1 MKFKALLLAAAL
13 TVSVTAEAKIFIAKW
28 SGDMFGNGAV
38 ATGKFDI
45 NTAVY
50 PDLGGLQIFNTPGS
64 DFQILSVNITGA
76 SSGNGSFTQSD
87 FGGFYFAAN
96 TPLNYNHELVGQL
109 MGNGVNFG
117 SFGAGYAG
125 PSGDFNLFGSTTG
138 APSGTFFFKLT
149 TSDGSGDSLALVS
162 LSPGGVPEPANW
174 ALIVAGFGL
183 AGAAARR
190 RKSAVAAA

>member
-28 SGDMFGNGAV
+28 SGDMFNNNAV
-38 ATGKFDI
+38 ATGKFNI

-50 PDLGGLQIFNTPGS
+50 PELGGAEHLHATDS
-64 DFQILSVNITGA
+64 DFQILSVKITGA

-87 FGGFYFAAN
+87 FNAFAFAAN

-109 MGNGVNFG
+109 MGNGYNFG
-117 SFGAGYAG
+117 SFGAGYPAS
-125 PSGDFNLFGSTTG
+125 SGDFNLFASTSSAPTG
-138 APSGTFFFKLT
+138 TNYFILT
-149 TSDGSGDSLALVS
+149 TSNGGGDNLALVS
-162 LSPGGVPEPANW
+162 LSPGAVPEPASW

-183 AGAAARR
+183 VGAAARR
-190 RKSAVAAA
+190 RKGAAAAA